1 MDDATVKILLILSD
15 CLQCLMSLVMLCSC
29 DVFQLIDYFSL
40 ILWLSVAAC
49 ILGLL
54 YLRYSK
60 PNMPRPIRVHL
71 ALPILFL
78 ICCVFLVSIPAVEK
92 PVNAGEDIYRHSVYR
107 MVDCWVY
114 ILLVVGNTAKT
125 LQMPTSKTL
134 LIICVV
140 LLL

>member
-1 MDDATVKILLILSD
+1 MDGATVKILLILSD

-92 PVNAGEDIYRHSVYR
+92 PVNAGEDFYRHSVCLSYGR
-107 MVDCWVY
+107 
-114 ILLVVGNTAKT
+114 LLGLHIT
-125 LQMPTSKTL
+125 
-134 LIICVV
+134 CGW
-140 LLL
+140 

>member
-1 MDDATVKILLILSD
+1 
-15 CLQCLMSLVMLCSC
+15 MSLVMLCSC

-78 ICCVFLVSIPAVEK
+78 ICCLFLVSIPAVEK
-92 PVNAGEDIYRHSVYR
+92 PVNAGEDIYRHGVYH
-107 MVDCWVY
+107 MVDWWVC
-114 ILLVVGNTAKT
+114 ILLVVGNTGKT
-125 LQMPTSKTL
+125 SQMPISKTSSM
-134 LIICVV
+134 ICVV